1 MQLAELV
8 FDKIKSL
15 PEPAQ
20 REVLDFVEY
29 LEHKSRH
36 DGREWSL
43 HSLAAA
49 LHGLEA
55 DSWPEFRTEDLK
67 ERWHAQ

>member
-1 MQLAELV
+1 
-8 FDKIKSL
+8 
-15 PEPAQ
+15 
-20 REVLDFVEY
+20 
-29 LEHKSRH
+29 
-36 DGREWSL
+36 L

-55 DSWPEFRTEDLK
+55 DSWLEFRTEDLK